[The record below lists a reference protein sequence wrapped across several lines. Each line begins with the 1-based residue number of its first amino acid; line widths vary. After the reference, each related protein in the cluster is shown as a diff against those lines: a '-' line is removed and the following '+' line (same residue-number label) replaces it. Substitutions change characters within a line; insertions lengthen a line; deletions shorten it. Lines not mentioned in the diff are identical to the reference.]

1 MPTTY
6 KVIAIDD
13 HEVSLW
19 GLAGMIESADDI
31 ELLGVF
37 ANMAAVLESVKQ
49 HDEIDL
55 AILDLRF
62 PDGTKPEENV
72 KALQQITPNVLV
84 FSSLESPYLVRR
96 ALQAG
101 VLGIISK
108 TDNAENIIGAIRKAA
123 AGATVAT
130 AEWASFID
138 SDPNLDHVELSERQ
152 RDVLELYASGEPAKR
167 VARLTGLSQETVND
181 YLGRIQL
188 KYANAGRPA
197 QTKVDLYRRAQ
208 EDGFLPGPG
217 DPN

>member
-13 HEVSLW
+13 HEVSLR
-19 GLAGMIESADDI
+19 GLAGMIESTDDI
-31 ELLGVF
+31 ELIGVF
-37 ANMAAVLESVKQ
+37 ANMASVLKTVEQ
-49 HDEIDL
+49 HDDIDL

-62 PDGTKPEENV
+62 PDGAKPEENV
-72 KALQQITPNVLV
+72 KALQKITPNVLV
-84 FSSLESPYLVRR
+84 FSSLESPYLVRK

-108 TDNAENIIGAIRKAA
+108 TDSAENIIDAIRKAA
-123 AGATVAT
+123 TGTTVAT

-152 RDVLELYASGEPAKR
+152 RAVLELYASGEPAKR

-181 YLGRIQL
+181 YLGRIRL